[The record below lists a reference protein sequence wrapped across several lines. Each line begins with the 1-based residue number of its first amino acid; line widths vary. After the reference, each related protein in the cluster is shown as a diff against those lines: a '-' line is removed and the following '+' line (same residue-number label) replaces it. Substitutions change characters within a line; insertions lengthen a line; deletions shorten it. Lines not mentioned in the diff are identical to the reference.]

1 MKLLLDEN
9 LSRRIVPF
17 LEKDFPGSTQVALI
31 GMERASDEELWLYAK
46 NNGYCIVTKDADF
59 YDLSLVK
66 GAPPKVIW
74 LKSGNTT
81 KSAVTEILLANRS
94 YIEKMLATIDTTCV
108 ELY

>member
-17 LEKDFPGSTQVALI
+17 LETDFPGSTQVALI
-31 GMERASDEELWLYAK
+31 GMERASDEDIWRYARD
-46 NNGYCIVTKDADF
+46 NGFFIVTKDADF
-59 YDLSLVK
+59 YDLSLIR

-74 LKSGNTT
+74 LKSGNVT
-81 KSAVTEILLANRS
+81 KSAVAQILLTNRA
-94 YIEKMLATIDTTCV
+94 YIEDMLAAAEITCV